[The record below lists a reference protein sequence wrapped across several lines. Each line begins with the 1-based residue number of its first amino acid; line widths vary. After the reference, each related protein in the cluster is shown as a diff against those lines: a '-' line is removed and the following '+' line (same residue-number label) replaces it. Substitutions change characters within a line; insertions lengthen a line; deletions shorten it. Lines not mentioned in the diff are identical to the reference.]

1 MMNPYRFKNIL
12 QFKTDGLITYI
23 MSDSFRIHYN
33 HGLTKAIEL
42 SEEKNVDLQ
51 IILLR
56 HPEENQRNNNFFKKG
71 ILGHEKFLS
80 KFTNKVYY
88 FEELSDFFYKLLNR
102 SSHIIKDRA
111 YLREHLLLEKSII
124 DYSNKHSISLTLVE
138 SNVMVPVLYASNKEE
153 YSARTIRPKII
164 KNTRRRQSKSFSW
177 QGQL

>member
-56 HPEENQRNNNFFKKG
+56 LSILKRALVVLKEKRSKKQM
-71 ILGHEKFLS
+71 
-80 KFTNKVYY
+80 TAR
-88 FEELSDFFYKLLNR
+88 LLKR
-102 SSHIIKDRA
+102 RLK
-111 YLREHLLLEKSII
+111 
-124 DYSNKHSISLTLVE
+124 
-138 SNVMVPVLYASNKEE
+138 
-153 YSARTIRPKII
+153 
-164 KNTRRRQSKSFSW
+164 RRRASAHFA
-177 QGQL
+177 